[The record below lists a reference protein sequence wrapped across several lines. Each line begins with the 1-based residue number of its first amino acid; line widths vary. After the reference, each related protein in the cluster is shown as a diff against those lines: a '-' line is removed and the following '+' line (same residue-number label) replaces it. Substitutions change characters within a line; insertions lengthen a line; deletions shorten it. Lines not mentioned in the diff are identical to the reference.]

1 MCCQELFYIFLKDL
15 QTLFYTLHI
24 LI

>member
-1 MCCQELFYIFLKDL
+1 MCCQELFYIFFKDL